1 MSGRVSCLLSK
12 TELGPA
18 KPGTAQGSSVTLYVV
33 KTRIPLSLVEL
44 TQSHTACKV
53 DRPGVTTYG
62 TILENLIDGF

>member
-33 KTRIPLSLVEL
+33 KTRIPLSSVEL
-44 TQSHTACKV
+44 TQSHSMQ
-53 DRPGVTTYG
+53 R
-62 TILENLIDGF
+62 